1 MQMLLVT
8 CRNNSLKKTGSNSL
22 SVQVSVVWRL
32 ITKDSSR
39 SEYIKCLCDFIISDS
54 KMLRFVDVTLVPAIP
69 FFVCQIQTLIVV
81 DRIDQNLT
89 TVPPNVDVNMERFNL
104 KENHIEEID
113 SLSFTRYTKMEFII
127 LDWNPLR
134 IIGENTFAQNKYLW
148 VFQCISGNI
157 ESLPVNFGSCVP
169 TLEGMNLQRGF
180 NPIAVSTIFK
190 YPYFEAFTSLGTIG
204 LSGLPLKS
212 TDSLKLPPSIRTWS
226 TINTGLAAFPN
237 ITSSAYPKLGFIA
250 LNSNPQIK
258 VIPDDVWE
266 QVSDNLHTFQVSM
279 TGLST
284 MVDLT
289 LKKNLKQIVI
299 SNNHLETIP
308 DLLNMTLLIKLFIAR
323 NSRMTCDHRMCWRR
337 LWDRMRAP
345 LASSDDVT
353 CVQPPELAGYK
364 LSGVNPKLMGCMG
377 GIMGVMTNILGIII
391 LIITCK
397 FILIYTMH
405 KFLRDNG
412 FRMNQVW
419 LSRSHNSFVICK
431 ELSVFFSLVVI
442 TGSVS
447 CWAITATHLNIS

>member
-1 MQMLLVT
+1 
-8 CRNNSLKKTGSNSL
+8 
-22 SVQVSVVWRL
+22 
-32 ITKDSSR
+32 
-39 SEYIKCLCDFIISDS
+39 
-54 KMLRFVDVTLVPAIP
+54 MLRFVDVTLVPAIP
-69 FFVCQIQTLIVV
+69 FFVCQIQALIVV

-89 TVPPNVDVNMERFNL
+89 IVPQNVDVNVERFNL

-113 SLSFTRYTKMEFII
+113 SLSFARYTNMTFLT

-148 VFQCISGNI
+148 VFQCISCNI

-169 TLEGMNLQRGF
+169 TLQGMHMHSGF
-180 NPIAVSTIFK
+180 NPIAVPTIFK
-190 YPYFEAFTSLGTIG
+190 YPYFEAFTSLRSIG
-204 LSGLPLKS
+204 LAHLPLKS

-226 TINTGLAAFPN
+226 TSNTGLTAFPN
-237 ITSSAYPKLGFIA
+237 LTSSAHPKLGFIA

-289 LKKNLKQIVI
+289 LKKNLKEIFI

-308 DLLNMTLLIKLFIAR
+308 DLLNMTLLIKLKIAR
-323 NSRMTCDHRMCWRR
+323 NSRMTCDRRMCWRR

-345 LASSDDVT
+345 LASSDDVK

-364 LSGVNPKLMGCMG
+364 LSGVNPKLMGCME

-391 LIITCK
+391 LITTCK
-397 FILIYTMH
+397 MILVYTMH
-405 KFLRDNG
+405 PQTRAHATNFK
-412 FRMNQVW
+412 
-419 LSRSHNSFVICK
+419 SFFMIIVSAWTKTDCRGHTADLWFTK
-431 ELSVFFSLVVI
+431 SCQSFFFIAII
-442 TGSVS
+442 TGIVS
-447 CWAITATHLNIS
+447 CWVIADTHSKIL